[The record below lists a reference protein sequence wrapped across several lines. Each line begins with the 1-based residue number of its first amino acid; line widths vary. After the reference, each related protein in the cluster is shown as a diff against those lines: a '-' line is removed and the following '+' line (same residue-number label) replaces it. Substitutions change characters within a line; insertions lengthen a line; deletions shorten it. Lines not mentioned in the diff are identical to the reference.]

1 MKSMI
6 NILAF
11 CLNLLIFQKDTSGI
25 TYEDYQRAIED
36 FKPLLVDI
44 REYKTS
50 PEEARE
56 RFQQIMHTM
65 KQAHPTV
72 AYDSSE
78 VSLFFPLMG
87 FDYRA
92 VGGRNGSGFRGEGY
106 DLFDQNAKGSH
117 PAHDIFIKD
126 KNQDCKDDRTGDYV
140 SILAVSDGIVI
151 GTENDWQ
158 PGSEY
163 RGGNYIWV
171 YDTVTGGL
179 WYYAHQKEIY
189 VKTGDV
195 VKAGQKIS
203 IIGRTG
209 HNAAMKRSDTHL
221 HLTYLRIDE
230 DGNPFPVNTYGWLK
244 NATTLLDPRI
254 AADLEPLAH
263 HLNIRPMKVKAK
275 VLPTI
280 AFKAPIVKNE
290 PLPVEEKKKRRRS
303 RA

>member
-1 MKSMI
+1 MI
-6 NILAF
+6 NIFAF
-11 CLNLLIFQKDTSGI
+11 CLNLLVFQKDTSGI
-25 TYEDYQRAIED
+25 TFKDYQNAINAY
-36 FKPLLVDI
+36 KPLLVDI
-44 REYKTS
+44 REYKTT
-50 PEEARE
+50 PTEARS
-56 RFQQIMHTM
+56 RFQEIVSTLR
-65 KQAHPTV
+65 QAHPTV
-72 AYDSSE
+72 NYDSAQ
-78 VSLFFPLMG
+78 VSIFFPLLG

-92 VGGRNGSGFRGEGY
+92 VGGRMGSGYHAKGY

-126 KNQDCKDDRTGDYV
+126 KDQDCKDDRTGDYV
-140 SILAVSDGIVI
+140 SILSVSDGVVI

-163 RGGNYIWV
+163 RGGNYIWI

-209 HNAAMKRSDTHL
+209 YNAYMKRSDTHL
-221 HLTYLRIDE
+221 HLTYLHIDDE
-230 DGNPFPVNTYGWLK
+230 GNPYPVNTYGWLK
-244 NATTLLDPRI
+244 NAVTLLDPRI
-254 AADLEPLAH
+254 AADLKPLAIR
-263 HLNIRPMKVKAK
+263 LNLKEIKTTPKRIIPPLVKK
-275 VLPTI
+275 ITLVSDTTPTED
-280 AFKAPIVKNE
+280 KK
-290 PLPVEEKKKRRRS
+290 KKKRS